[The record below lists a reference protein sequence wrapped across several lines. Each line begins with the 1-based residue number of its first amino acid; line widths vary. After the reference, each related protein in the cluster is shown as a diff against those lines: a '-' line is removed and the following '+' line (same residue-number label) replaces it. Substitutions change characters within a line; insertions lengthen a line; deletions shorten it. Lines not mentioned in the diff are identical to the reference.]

1 MPITYTN
8 RRGVTFYLC
17 QSTTKT
23 GKPRYYFAREPRGS
37 PVEQVPEGF
46 RISESANGLVSL
58 ARDRP
63 SQILP
68 AEVAAVDAAI
78 ARHPKPHDYHVGVKR
93 DRIEI
98 SERLGPNVDELA
110 RALGGSL
117 GLLPGALDRLR
128 SELATQGRFAPALRF
143 CLIDAER
150 RTFAVE
156 RWCSLGSIDDWID
169 VGLSGPLDR
178 LVEPAVA
185 RLGDDSF
192 YDPFWDEYD

>member
-37 PVEQVPEGF
+37 PVERVPEGF

-58 ARDRP
+58 ERDRP

-68 AEVAAVDAAI
+68 AEVAAVEAAI
-78 ARHPKPHDYHVGVKR
+78 ARHPKPRDYHVGVKR

-98 SERLGPNVDELA
+98 SERLGSDSDHLLA
-110 RALGGSL
+110 ALSGVL
-117 GLLPGALDRLR
+117 GLPPGASEHLR
-128 SELATQGRFAPALRF
+128 N
-143 CLIDAER
+143 
-150 RTFAVE
+150 
-156 RWCSLGSIDDWID
+156 
-169 VGLSGPLDR
+169 
-178 LVEPAVA
+178 
-185 RLGDDSF
+185 
-192 YDPFWDEYD
+192 